1 MAKFVAFTFPDHT
14 KIDDAVRVLK
24 NIQAERRIKL
34 YGSAVIAKDDDGKL
48 SVQEITKEGH
58 GGTLVGLL
66 IGALAGLPVG
76 PAAAA
81 IVATGGAAIGIAA
94 DHSAEHDF
102 EKFANK
108 VADNMLRAHAAI
120 VADFAEDDVPA
131 FKATMQGL
139 GASVLL

>member
-1 MAKFVAFTFPDHT
+1 MAKFVALTFPDHT
-14 KIDDAVRVLK
+14 KIEDAVRVLK

-34 YGSAVIAKDDDGKL
+34 YGSAIIAKDGDGKL

-58 GGTLVGLL
+58 GGTLVGAL

-81 IVATGGAAIGIAA
+81 IVATGGAAIGNAA

-108 VADNMLRAHAAI
+108 IADNMFRAGAAI
-120 VADFAEDDVPA
+120 VADVAEDDVPA
-131 FKATMQGL
+131 FKARMQGL